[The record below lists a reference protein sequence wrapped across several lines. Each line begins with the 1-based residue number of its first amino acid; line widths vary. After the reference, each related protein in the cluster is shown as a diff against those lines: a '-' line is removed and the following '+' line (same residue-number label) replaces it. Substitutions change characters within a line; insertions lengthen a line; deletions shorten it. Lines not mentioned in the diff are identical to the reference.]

1 MNIIFSCSLSRPC
14 VSNGAGKSDGIS
26 QQSGL
31 GTRVST
37 PKNESDNNSAVN
49 DRQDRPVNSDKE
61 RVNIKTL
68 NK

>member
-1 MNIIFSCSLSRPC
+1 MDIIFSCSLSRPC

-31 GTRVST
+31 GTRIST
-37 PKNESDNNSAVN
+37 PRNESDNNSAVN
-49 DRQDRPVNSDKE
+49 DRQERPANSDKE
-61 RVNIKTL
+61 RVNFRAV